1 MINVEIVTN
10 VEIMKFLKEN
20 PLDRYEIL
28 LTLLDDNTT
37 SSQTKIQETFIK
49 KSPCAAVA
57 IQGDYRREAPA
68 RQCICGNFSP

>member
-1 MINVEIVTN
+1 MINIEIVTN

-49 KSPCAAVA
+49 K
-57 IQGDYRREAPA
+57 
-68 RQCICGNFSP
+68 

>member
-28 LTLLDDNTT
+28 LTLLEDDTT
-37 SSQTKIQETFIK
+37 SIDKLVKYK
-49 KSPCAAVA
+49 KDSLL
-57 IQGDYRREAPA
+57 EK
-68 RQCICGNFSP
+68 